1 MTSTLPGITAEST
14 SRFVQVDEHR
24 IHLHDTGTRTER
36 AANRPPLVLL
46 HGGGPGASGWSNFSQ
61 NVAGLAEEFRVL
73 VLDQPGYGRSDKPV
87 VQDGVW
93 TFNAYIL
100 NVLLDALDIPRV
112 HLLGNS
118 LGGGTA
124 LRAAL
129 DYPNRVDRMVLMGP
143 AGGTLPVLS
152 PEPSEGLKT
161 LFDFYAPPGPSIE
174 KMQRLIEVMTY
185 APRDV
190 PPGLLE
196 QRYAA
201 ATEPDAVDYATRLFT
216 TFGTGV
222 PEELWRDVH
231 RIPHTTLLTWGRDD
245 RVLPLDGA
253 FFMLRRMPDARLHVF
268 PRCGHWAQLEHQ
280 AEFDALTITFLT
292 GP

>member
-1 MTSTLPGITAEST
+1 METP
-14 SRFVQVDEHR
+14 Q
-24 IHLHDTGTRTER
+24 
-36 AANRPPLVLL
+36 
-46 HGGGPGASGWSNFSQ
+46 
-61 NVAGLAEEFRVL
+61 
-73 VLDQPGYGRSDKPV
+73 
-87 VQDGVW
+87 
-93 TFNAYIL
+93 
-100 NVLLDALDIPRV
+100 V

-124 LRAAL
+124 LRTAL

-143 AGGTLPVLS
+143 AGGTLPVLC

-161 LFDFYAPPGPSIE
+161 LFGFYAPPGPSIE
-174 KMQRLIEVMTY
+174 KMQHLIEVMTY
-185 APRDV
+185 APHDV

-201 ATEPDAVDYATRLFT
+201 ATAPDAVDYVTRLFK
-216 TFGTGV
+216 TFGVAGTGV

-231 RIPHTTLLTWGRDD
+231 RIPHKTLLTWGRDD

-280 AEFDALTITFLT
+280 AELDALTTTFLT